1 MVLGENGSI
10 WMSVG
15 MILGEKRM
23 GMVLSENWSNWVS
36 VGTILGVVYNR
47 KSESPWT
54 ILKN

>member
-1 MVLGENGSI
+1 
-10 WMSVG
+10 MSVG